1 MFQNHAL
8 RKRMASYRNNY
19 TLLKPRVRRHKWST
33 ESCHGH
39 SPPVV
44 TIYSHFLD
52 TVNGV
57 ISHGTIKHMT
67 LLIGYF
73 MDENDKENIS
83 ASVKKEF
90 QILSISFCD
99 KNFVVLL

>member
-1 MFQNHAL
+1 MSGVTSGRQKA
-8 RKRMASYRNNY
+8 A
-19 TLLKPRVRRHKWST
+19 
-33 ESCHGH
+33 
-39 SPPVV
+39 VV

-57 ISHGTIKHMT
+57 ISHISLGTIKHMT

-90 QILSISFCD
+90 QILTISFCD